1 MKKKS
6 FRKILSA
13 LCAMTTMTI
22 CFSKVQA
29 APLENTNSIDQS
41 KSYIIYSGDTNK
53 TLYDDGGNNE
63 GWLRQGKFLDF
74 DKNFKWKLEKNGNN
88 FYLKNE
94 GTTWYVNKTA
104 KTSQD
109 KSYVVSDK
117 TNTANNRDTYSF
129 EKVDGGYKL
138 KSVSN
143 GKYIKYGQDRDYIT
157 FANNASDAS
166 VWKIEEAP
174 TVDSSKNY
182 IIYSTNTNNT
192 IFDDGGN
199 TDGWVRKG
207 TYAKFQKKFTWSFE
221 EGNTG
226 LYIKNLL
233 TKSYLKETHG
243 TVTGRNINYALTEK
257 TNGVAKGE
265 YTFERIFNTGGS
277 YKIKC
282 NNTG

>member
-6 FRKILSA
+6 FKKILSA
-13 LCAMTTMTI
+13 VCAMATMTI

-94 GTTWYVNKTA
+94 GTTWYVKGESKEVVKNSVT
-104 KTSQD
+104 T
-109 KSYVVSDK
+109 SYVVSDK
-117 TNTANNRDTYSF
+117 ANNGNDKEAYSF
-129 EKVDGGYKL
+129 EKVEDGYKL

-143 GKYIKYGQDRDYIT
+143 NKYLKHGVSDNYVT
-157 FANNASDAS
+157 FTNNASDAS

-174 TVDSSKNY
+174 L
-182 IIYSTNTNNT
+182 
-192 IFDDGGN
+192 
-199 TDGWVRKG
+199 
-207 TYAKFQKKFTWSFE
+207 Q
-221 EGNTG
+221 
-226 LYIKNLL
+226 
-233 TKSYLKETHG
+233 
-243 TVTGRNINYALTEK
+243 
-257 TNGVAKGE
+257 
-265 YTFERIFNTGGS
+265 
-277 YKIKC
+277 YKYK
-282 NNTG
+282 